1 MEIKELL
8 QKVVSVVSKER
19 GLRLVTRYGVSFGI
33 IVAAT
38 LWVCFLIATEADTIN
53 PKAIAAISFSLA
65 FGLFWATTQ
74 QMSEY
79 RMRKDENGQL
89 LPLPILIQVLGQVVI
104 IIEASYLSSMGEKLE
119 TAAWLGHASF
129 IVAFMVGASLL
140 PFWKHKNDQQI
151 VRWNVDFSLIGI
163 ACYFTLGISMALI
176 GSLIAGIVD
185 LFMIDFPMKLTV
197 MTYSTLTILGG
208 GSLLLLLLPDAG
220 KANRV
225 SPIGERFADKLGN
238 YVLLPATCLY
248 LLVLYA
254 YIVKIIIA
262 GELPNGGVSWMTTAM
277 MAITFGTLF
286 LRYKS
291 LYTEEDTR
299 FVKAVRLG
307 LPLATLPCLTL
318 MTVGFVRRISDYGWT
333 PMRGYLCAVIVW
345 FFFAVGLLL
354 WADWQKRKGQTPR
367 IISLLVI
374 SLVLLFVATSIVP
387 KANIY
392 TICTAVQREEVPT
405 SDTPKTWS
413 ETHKTFYILD
423 HDNASI
429 QIPEGYTSFKN
440 VSECD
445 YRKSE
450 PKRDEQGRLILE
462 FQDRHE
468 WYIVHFDET
477 QEGNTVEL
485 YTDKGQL
492 IIADGLTII
501 DNEGKLYINYLNGY
515 LFEK

>member
-1 MEIKELL
+1 MNVKELL
-8 QKVVSVVSKER
+8 KKVISKER
-19 GLRLVTRYGVSFGI
+19 GQKLTTRYSVPFGI
-33 IVAAT
+33 VIAAT
-38 LWVCFLIATEADTIN
+38 LWAYYLSCAEPNSHDTSFLST
-53 PKAIAAISFSLA
+53 ISFSLA
-65 FGLFWATTQ
+65 FGLFWATAQ
-74 QMSEY
+74 QMSDY
-79 RMRKDENGQL
+79 RMCKDSNGKL
-89 LPLPILIQVLGQVVI
+89 LPKPILIQVVGQIVI
-104 IIEASYLSSMGEKLE
+104 VSLITFLCYNADTLE
-119 TAAWLGHASF
+119 TATLLGIAS
-129 IVAFMVGASLL
+129 ICVAILTGISLL
-140 PFWKHKNDQQI
+140 PFWKQQTDRHI
-151 VRWNVDFSLIGI
+151 VRWNVDFSITGAACYAIVGLTIALCSTLMYGINELFEITISDTIIGI
-163 ACYFTLGISMALI
+163 VISTI
-176 GSLIAGIVD
+176 S
-185 LFMIDFPMKLTV
+185 
-197 MTYSTLTILGG
+197 ILGG
-208 GSLLLLLLPDAG
+208 GSLLLLLLPDAE
-220 KANRV
+220 KTNKV
-225 SPIGERFADKLGN
+225 SQIGERFSDKVGN
-238 YVLLPATCLY
+238 YVLLPVTILY
-248 LLVLYA
+248 MLVLYA

-291 LYTEEDTR
+291 LYTGDDTR

-354 WADWQKRKGQTPR
+354 WADWQKRKGHSPR
-367 IISLLVI
+367 IISLLTI
-374 SLVLLFVATSIVP
+374 SAVLLFLATSVVP